1 MVHAL
6 ADRWFA
12 KFMETVRG
20 HKAAGLL
27 RDAAIKAQLGD
38 WTRAL
43 TSVVVATCESM
54 EWKGAAK
61 GHSSSLLPVSRQEYL
76 GLDAIAFEPVGER
89 RWRFPVAVFEL
100 ENGVTDDRVA
110 YSLWKVLCIRAQ
122 LRVVFCYRQD
132 GTEGAKLVRHLSAEA
147 AQAME
152 LSERAA
158 LLGETLVVVGSRD
171 ESKTFPYGFFKD
183 WIYDTNV
190 GRFGRA

>member
-6 ADRWFA
+6 AERWFA

-20 HKAAGLL
+20 HEAAALL
-27 RDAAIKAQLGD
+27 RDAAIKAQLGE
-38 WTRAL
+38 WTRTL
-43 TSVVVATCESM
+43 TSVVVATCEAM
-54 EWKGAAK
+54 EWRSAAK
-61 GHSSSLLPVSRQEYL
+61 GYQSRLLPVSRQEYL
-76 GLDAIAFEPVGER
+76 GLDVIAFEAIGDR

-100 ENGVTDDRVA
+100 ENSAEDDRVA
-110 YSLWKVLCIRAQ
+110 YSLWKVLCIRTQ

-132 GTEGAKLVRHLSAEA
+132 GAEGSNLVRHLSAEA
-147 AQAME
+147 KQAME

-158 LLGETLVVVGSRD
+158 LGGETLVVVGSRD